1 MGKIL
6 QFDHVDSGYGRVKI
20 LHDLTFDVNEGELL
34 GVIGPNGCG
43 KTTMFNA
50 LLGHIPPMSG
60 KIIFKDVD
68 VSKMKPNARCIMGI
82 GRTYQ
87 VPRPFNSMSIFEN
100 VLVSAV
106 YGGKKSESEAGKIA
120 LDVLEKTGL
129 YDKKE
134 MIAGGL
140 TLLDLKRLEIAR
152 ALGSQPTLLL
162 LDEVAAGL
170 TEAEVEDVM
179 KLVGDLKS
187 GGQTIIWIEHV
198 ISTMVNTDRLMCMS
212 DGTNLII
219 GDPKEVM
226 YSKEV
231 EEVYLGAAEEDEDE
245 KSEEVIEFEQK
256 VSADMADLEQKL
268 QEEEVNDNE

>member
-20 LHDLTFDVNEGELL
+20 LNDLTFDVNEGELF

-50 LLGHIPPMSG
+50 LLGHIPCMSG
-60 KIIFKDVD
+60 KIIFKDTD
-68 VSKMKPNARCIMGI
+68 VSRLKPNARCVMGI

-87 VPRPFNSMSIFEN
+87 VPRPLSSMSVFEN

-106 YGGKKSESEAGKIA
+106 YGGGQREKDARKTV
-120 LDVLEKTGL
+120 LDILEKTGL
-129 YDKKE
+129 YEKRE
-134 MIAGGL
+134 LISGGL

-152 ALGSQPTLLL
+152 ALGSEPTLLL

-170 TEAEVEDVM
+170 TEAEVNDVM
-179 KLVGDLKS
+179 QLVADLKS
-187 GGQTIIWIEHV
+187 SGQTIIWIEHV

-212 DGTNLII
+212 QGTNLII
-219 GDPKEVM
+219 GDPHEVM

-231 EEVYLGAAEEDEDE
+231 EEVYLGAEETDEEDEKPADE
-245 KSEEVIEFEQK
+245 PAEAPADKPEEVTG
-256 VSADMADLEQKL
+256 
-268 QEEEVNDNE
+268 NE